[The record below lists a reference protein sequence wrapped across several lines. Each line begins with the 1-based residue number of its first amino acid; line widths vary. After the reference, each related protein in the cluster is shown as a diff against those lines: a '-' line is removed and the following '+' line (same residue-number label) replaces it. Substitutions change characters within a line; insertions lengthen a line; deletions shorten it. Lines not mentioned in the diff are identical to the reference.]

1 MNKSILLPIAT
12 VLLFASAASAQPMQR
27 NNGGMATPRT
37 IEVTGTAE
45 VEAIPDNVCVVV
57 DLCGFAQPGDD
68 GTAVSIDD
76 AEADLL
82 KQLENLGVSR
92 DAVVER
98 EVPDRPVHRFDERIR
113 RDVMVADRKDRFN
126 RQPQRRQLPDSVKK
140 YDRHS
145 RPKAAPRM
153 MRQGMRSYEITLNSF
168 DMVGKI
174 KEAVKDNKTV
184 VRVEVAEMSC
194 SNIEEYLK
202 QARVEAFIDAK
213 ANATALADAAGVK
226 LGDVVNIVVAP
237 SHERR
242 GDTDRRNG
250 VVKVRSKVS
259 TIFAIK

>member
-1 MNKSILLPIAT
+1 
-12 VLLFASAASAQPMQR
+12 
-27 NNGGMATPRT
+27 
-37 IEVTGTAE
+37 
-45 VEAIPDNVCVVV
+45 
-57 DLCGFAQPGDD
+57 
-68 GTAVSIDD
+68 
-76 AEADLL
+76 
-82 KQLENLGVSR
+82 
-92 DAVVER
+92 
-98 EVPDRPVHRFDERIR
+98 
-113 RDVMVADRKDRFN
+113 
-126 RQPQRRQLPDSVKK
+126 
-140 YDRHS
+140 
-145 RPKAAPRM
+145 M